1 MPNSKTFT
9 RTLLLAI
16 AILSAVLPA
25 FTHSA
30 SAAAIPCDLSDP
42 NSPLT
47 GCKAVILVSPLDT
60 DQKTQEQVT
69 YANLLYNVL
78 YARGATVT
86 RVYPWKS
93 PCNIT
98 EGCYPYEQV
107 KWNTAGANEVNVVDL
122 IKGAHIFVYRGH
134 GIKWGTNEYGGINL
148 KTIMVDNNTI
158 RSSLSKA
165 ANPANGLAPNAI
177 VMLFA
182 CWATGTGNDDVYNKI
197 SITAAEARNRV
208 NQYAEPYM
216 TNGAGAVYADW
227 AGNAFPQFI
236 TDLISGMTL
245 GEAYKNY
252 NFNPDGFTAYSY
264 PRNPEDVTWVDYH
277 YYAGLNQY
285 NHSFVGNPNL
295 KMRDLFVPR
304 LRLVGSTTINLKVNT
319 FHPATSPAQTFTVY
333 VTNTQMVSFNWSA
346 VKTYN
351 RSWVLMPRTA
361 GTNVKYDPLTFTITT
376 YGLPVGTYTEQIVVS
391 TSTANI
397 LDTPQTITMT
407 IEAYRYPNFVFLPA
421 LSR

>member
-1 MPNSKTFT
+1 MPNLKKLT
-9 RTLLLAI
+9 RTLLLVI
-16 AILSAVLPA
+16 AILSAVLPV
-25 FTHSA
+25 FTRTA
-30 SAAAIPCDLSDP
+30 SAAANPCDLSNP
-42 NSPLT
+42 TSPLT
-47 GCKAVILVSPLDT
+47 GCKAVLVVTPIDGDT
-60 DQKTQEQVT
+60 GSETLKQVGYAEQL
-69 YANLLYNVL
+69 ANLLVS
-78 YARGATVT
+78 RGAAVT
-86 RVYPWKS
+86 RMYHPYIANFNFTWDQVY
-93 PCNIT
+93 T
-98 EGCYPYEQV
+98 
-107 KWNTAGANEVNVVDL
+107 TAS
-122 IKGAHIFVYRGH
+122 GAHIFVYRCH
-134 GIKWGTNEYGGINL
+134 GIAWGSGVYGGINL
-148 KTIMVDNNTI
+148 KTQMITNDMI
-158 RSSLSKA
+158 R
-165 ANPANGLAPNAI
+165 ANLRLAPNAI

-182 CWATGTGNDDVYNKI
+182 CWATGTGNDDVYYKI

-236 TDLISGMTL
+236 TDLIGGMTL

-252 NFNPDGFTAYSY
+252 NFNPDGFTAYTY

-304 LRLVGSTTINLKVNT
+304 LRLVGPTTINLKVNT
-319 FHPATSPAQTFTVY
+319 FHPAASPAQTFTVY

-361 GTNVKYDPLTFTITT
+361 GTNVKYDPLAFTITT
-376 YGLPVGTYTEQIVVS
+376 YGLPPGTYTEQIVVS
-391 TSTANI
+391 TTTANI
-397 LDTPQTITMT
+397 LDTPQSITMT
-407 IEAYRYPNFVFLPA
+407 IEAVRYQNFVFMPA